1 MMWLFRG
8 CSVIVFMIGGSVF
21 TVFAALAIAASQAA
35 SDRTYFTADVR
46 LADMQNTQAVIETS
60 LGTVVIELLPDA
72 APNHVA
78 YFMKLARE
86 GAYDGTTFH
95 RLIRYGIIQGGDPL
109 STDPSK
115 EADYGTGGL
124 EHLRAEFNDERHV
137 RGAVSAVLVPGDR
150 DSAGSQFFICVTDQP
165 ALDGQYTVFARVVE
179 GINVVQS
186 ISESAV
192 DAEGKALDRIEMRSV
207 ALREAPA
214 PDPTP
219 FLTETNAELADYL
232 AVLDTPFGE
241 VAIEMMP
248 DVAPEHARYVLR
260 LASLGVYDG
269 MAFHRVVPGF
279 IVQTGHLPTRVAPLD
294 EKQMQHIRPLE
305 PELSDT
311 RHVAGIVS
319 MARGDDPTVP
329 TMSFFIVTGEA
340 TALDRLY
347 SVFGRVVRGMD
358 VVDRISQVA
367 LDGETPVERVELR
380 AVRVVRK

>member
-1 MMWLFRG
+1 MLPLL
-8 CSVIVFMIGGSVF
+8 V
-21 TVFAALAIAASQAA
+21 ALTLAVGQAA
-35 SDRTYFTADVR
+35 SAPAFFTSDVPIDDLR
-46 LADMQNTQAVIETS
+46 NRQAVIETS
-60 LGTVVIELLPDA
+60 LGTVVIEFLADA

-109 STDPSK
+109 SVDPAK
-115 EADYGTGGL
+115 QADYGTGGL
-124 EHLRAEFNDERHV
+124 GHLRAEIGDQRHV
-137 RGAVSAVLVPGDR
+137 RGAVSAVQVPGDR

-179 GINVVQS
+179 GINVVQTL
-186 ISESAV
+186 SEGAV
-192 DAEGKALDRIEMRSV
+192 DAEGKALDRLEMRSV
-207 ALREAPA
+207 SIRNAPA

-219 FLTETNAELADYL
+219 FLTETPDELADYL
-232 AVLDTPFGE
+232 AVLETSFGE
-241 VAIEMMP
+241 VTIEMLP
-248 DVAPEHARYVLR
+248 DVAPEHVRQVLR

-279 IVQTGHLPTRVAPLD
+279 IVQTGHLPTRAAPLD
-294 EKQMQHIRPLE
+294 EKQLQYVRPLE

-319 MARGDDPTVP
+319 MARGDDPAVP
-329 TMSFFIVTGEA
+329 TMSFFIVTGDA

-347 SVFGRVVRGMD
+347 SVFGRVVRGME
-358 VVDRISQVA
+358 VVERIGRVA
-367 LDGETPVERVELR
+367 LDGEAPVERVELR
-380 AVRVVRK
+380 TMRVERK